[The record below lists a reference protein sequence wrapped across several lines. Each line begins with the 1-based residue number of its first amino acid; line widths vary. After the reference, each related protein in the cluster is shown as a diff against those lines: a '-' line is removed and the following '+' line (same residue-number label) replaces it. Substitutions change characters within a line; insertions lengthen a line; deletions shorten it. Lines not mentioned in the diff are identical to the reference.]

1 MPLLCLPV
9 HVVVATE
16 PGMSQSFECQIPDFS
31 EEPDPAAAAA
41 VWLWRKWGD
50 MLVPPG
56 QPWPW
61 PLEQYTLFYE
71 LPFSGR
77 LVFESQA
84 GYAPPAYWRSP
95 VYNCRQEVAV

>member
-1 MPLLCLPV
+1 MPLPCLPV
-9 HVVVATE
+9 HVVVATQ
-16 PGMSQSFECQIPDFS
+16 PGMSQSFECHIPDFS

-50 MLVPPG
+50 MLVSPG

-71 LPFSGR
+71 MPFTKQ

-84 GYAPPAYWRSP
+84 GYASPAYWPRP
-95 VYNCRQEVAV
+95 VLQEVAV

>member
-1 MPLLCLPV
+1 MPLPCLPV
-9 HVVVATE
+9 HVVVAIE
-16 PGMSQSFECQIPDFS
+16 LGMSQSFECQIPDFS

-50 MLVPPG
+50 MLVSPG

-61 PLEQYTLFYE
+61 PLQQYTVFYH
-71 LPFSGR
+71 LPYTGR

-84 GYAPPAYWRSP
+84 GYASPAYWRSP

>member
-1 MPLLCLPV
+1 MPLPCLPV

-31 EEPDPAAAAA
+31 EEPDPAAATAI
-41 VWLWRKWGD
+41 WLWRKWGD

-56 QPWPW
+56 KAWPW
-61 PLEQYTLFYE
+61 PLEQYTVFYYM
-71 LPFSGR
+71 PYTKR
-77 LVFESQA
+77 LVFESQS
-84 GYAPPAYWRSP
+84 GYASPAYWRSP

>member
-1 MPLLCLPV
+1 MPLPCLPV
-9 HVVVATE
+9 HVVVATQ
-16 PGMSQSFECQIPDFS
+16 PGMSQSFECHIPDFS
-31 EEPDPAAAAA
+31 EESDPAAAAA

-71 LPFSGR
+71 LPFTKQ
-77 LVFESQA
+77 LVFESQS

>member
-1 MPLLCLPV
+1 MPLPFLPV
-9 HVVVATE
+9 HVVVATW

-71 LPFSGR
+71 LPYTGR

-84 GYAPPAYWRSP
+84 GYASPAYWPRP
-95 VYNCRQEVAV
+95 VLQEVAV

>member
-1 MPLLCLPV
+1 MPLPCLPV

-50 MLVPPG
+50 MLVSPG

-61 PLEQYTLFYE
+61 PLEQYTLFYH
-71 LPFSGR
+71 LPYTGR

-84 GYAPPAYWRSP
+84 DYASPAYWPRP
-95 VYNCRQEVAV
+95 VLQQVAV